1 MTARLDSLAASV
13 LLGEVERSMIDVL
26 EAEVERLAG
35 IAADRVEGRSWVG
48 ATRAL
53 FDHEVRA
60 QVQYGDIAGDHDL
73 TEEEVE
79 AEIGALHVAVVAA
92 IVAAVAGDSPPTSRE
107 QVSERL
113 RSTRRTWPP
122 ALVLAVEEG
131 AERLASVFRRASD
144 RGAATA
150 AAEAIRQGLDVDAP
164 MGVMSARRAR
174 ESAAQV
180 ADSLVDRLLLAG
192 SSVAD
197 TVRSAPGAAAPML
210 DRLRGAMTETS
221 VKQVVDDA
229 RQVTHHVY
237 GEGRVATADTLPAP
251 KSVYASELLDGATCD
266 NCSTVDGRE
275 YESIAAAME
284 DYPDGGPYYA
294 CHGGSR
300 CRGTLVFEWT

>member
-1 MTARLDSLAASV
+1 MTVGLSALAADA
-13 LLGEVERSMIDVL
+13 LLPDVEQRLLDVL
-26 EAEVERLAG
+26 EAEAERLAG

-60 QVQYGDIAGDHDL
+60 QVQYGDIASDHDA
-73 TEEEVE
+73 TESEVEEEIRV
-79 AEIGALHVAVVAA
+79 LHAAVVAA

-113 RSTRRTWPP
+113 RSTRRTWPT

-131 AERLASVFRRASD
+131 AKRLAGVFRRSSD

-197 TVRSAPGAAAPML
+197 AVRSGPGAAAPML
-210 DRLRGAMTETS
+210 DRLRGAMMGAS

-229 RQVTHHVY
+229 RQVTHHAY
-237 GEGRVATADTLPAP
+237 GQGRLATAATLPAP

-294 CHGGSR
+294 CRGGSR